1 VFDGIHQYPDLSNNK
16 IYSMNFLA
24 HIYLSGSSDEF
35 KVGNFI
41 GDYVKGKDYEKF
53 PPEIRKG
60 ILMHRGIDWFTDNH
74 PIVRQSKTYFTPRY
88 HKFSGI
94 IIDIFYDHFL
104 ANEWNSFSDENLH
117 DFVDSVNK
125 VILKY
130 ADVFPEGIKKIV
142 PYFIADN
149 WFETYASIEGIE
161 KILMKMSQRTSL
173 PYEDNYAIEVLKDKY
188 NSIRDEF
195 LEFFPQII
203 NFVEEN
209 HAVTIKRVI
218 R

>member
-1 VFDGIHQYPDLSNNK
+1 
-16 IYSMNFLA
+16 MNFLA
-24 HIYLSGSSDEF
+24 HIYLSGVSDEF

-41 GDYVKGKDYEKF
+41 GDYVKGRDYDKF

-60 ILMHRGIDWFTDNH
+60 ILLHRGIDSFTDSH

-104 ANEWNSFSDENLH
+104 ANEWNTFSDEDLH
-117 DFVDSVNK
+117 DYVNH
-125 VILKY
+125 INRLLLNY
-130 ADVFPEGIKKIV
+130 SDVLPEGIKKIV

-149 WFETYASIEGIE
+149 WFETYASVEGIG
-161 KILMKMSQRTSL
+161 KILEMMSERTSL
-173 PYEDNYAIEVLKDKY
+173 PYEDNYAIQVLKNKY
-188 NSIRDEF
+188 HAIRKEF

-203 NFVEEN
+203 AFVEEN
-209 HAVTIKRVI
+209 HDVTIKKVI